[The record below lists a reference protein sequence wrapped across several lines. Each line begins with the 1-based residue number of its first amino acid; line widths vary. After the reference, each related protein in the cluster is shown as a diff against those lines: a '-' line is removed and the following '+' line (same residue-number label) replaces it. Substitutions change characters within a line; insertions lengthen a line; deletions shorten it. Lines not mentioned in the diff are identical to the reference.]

1 MAELD
6 CERLHDVGPELALG
20 VLSGRDRAQAIVHLQ
35 DCPACE
41 QHVRELSVIGDR
53 LVLLV
58 PGAEPPVGF
67 EQRVLDRLGLPVRRR
82 WRRRWLAAAAVVLAV
97 GLAAAGWALRGGS
110 ATDERDFASAMI
122 TANGAPVGEAFAYSD
137 HRSWL
142 YVEFSS
148 PQATGTVSC
157 QVRLDDGRILTVGSF
172 PVGDGAGQWAVPAPM
187 SRDHLVEVR
196 ILAEDGSLLGA
207 AQFG

>member
-6 CERLHDVGPELALG
+6 CGRLHEVGPELALG
-20 VLSGRDRAQAIVHLQ
+20 VLDGRDRARAIAHLQ

-67 EQRVLDRLGLPVRRR
+67 EQRVLDRLGVPGRRR
-82 WRRRWLAAAAVVLAV
+82 WRRRWLAAAAVLLAI
-97 GLAAAGWALRGGS
+97 GLAAAGWAVRG
-110 ATDERDFASAMI
+110 ALHTDEPDFASAMI

-142 YVEFSS
+142 YVELSS
-148 PQATGTVSC
+148 PTATGTVSC
-157 QVRLDDGRILTVGSF
+157 EVRLDDGRTLTVGTF
-172 PVGDGAGQWAVPAPM
+172 PVAAGSGQWAVPAPI
-187 SRDHLVEVR
+187 SGAHLVEVR
-196 ILAEDGSLLGA
+196 IRAEDGTLVGA
-207 AQFG
+207 AHFG